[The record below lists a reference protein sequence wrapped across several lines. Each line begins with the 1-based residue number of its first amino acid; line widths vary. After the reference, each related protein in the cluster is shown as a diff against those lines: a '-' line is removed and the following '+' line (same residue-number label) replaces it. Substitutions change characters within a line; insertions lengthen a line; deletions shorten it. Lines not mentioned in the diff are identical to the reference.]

1 MCAEYYA
8 ENPALLSYANQ
19 WQRHLFAAAAAEE
32 DASTSLSPQQ
42 QHHQPASAAS
52 TATAA
57 AGARTTVFGLAFA
70 NTASVNHTT
79 AAGHYSNWL
88 IGCTDGGELC
98 VWALPD
104 DSSGDDELAA
114 SSMDCSEDEDK
125 GASSSHSNQEFA
137 IDQNRIAAS
146 PAAVNRSPLLR
157 LQLSDSGALYACQV
171 VGRPDGSQWVVVAG
185 DFGVKILDWEADL
198 GPLLLLQQQ
207 QQEEAGN
214 GSTKTVS
221 AAQPY
226 TGKVRAHFK
235 PFPSPFEDCIE
246 VNDFVLHGNHL
257 YGAAGDQFG
266 AYKWDIN
273 TEKVVCNYKE
283 KGMAPTAGGYLHTT
297 ELVPNTSLLLF
308 GGEGGIL
315 SLWDVAKDQ
324 PVDRFDMNNQQQ
336 ANITTST
343 AASLQPRPPQSR
355 QRTRPD
361 STTTTRNSSR
371 SCWISSCKAR
381 DENWWSVAGG
391 YSGSSTDDDRGG
403 GFVSTFHGP
412 TRSLVSTVATRETP
426 QQLAYYCSSSSSSSS
441 SSSTDDYQ
449 TSTLLSVANESFVSH
464 WNDPLS
470 LCSNSSSSSGDPH
483 CQNRQR
489 VYCNQASA
497 YAVTVSPDAKRIAV
511 GGVGAVVDI
520 FEQKTQYGMQLSL
533 Q

>member
-1 MCAEYYA
+1 MMCAEYA

-19 WQRHLFAAAAAEE
+19 WQRHLFAAAEE
-32 DASTSLSPQQ
+32 DASTLPPQQ
-42 QHHQPASAAS
+42 QPAISGAS
-52 TATAA
+52 TATTTA
-57 AGARTTVFGLAFA
+57 ARTTVFGLAFA
-70 NTASVNHTT
+70 TTTTSVNNT
-79 AAGHYSNWL
+79 AAGRDWL

-104 DSSGDDELAA
+104 DSYGDEELA
-114 SSMDCSEDEDK
+114 SFSMDCSEDEDT
-125 GASSSHSNQEFA
+125 GATSSQHNQEFS
-137 IDQNRIAAS
+137 IDENRIGAS
-146 PAAVNRSPLLR
+146 PAAAAANRSPLLR

-171 VGRPDGSQWVVVAG
+171 VGRPDGSQWVVVSG

-198 GPLLLLQQQ
+198 GPLLQQQ
-207 QQEEAGN
+207 QQQQQQAGN
-214 GSTKTVS
+214 GATKTVS

-266 AYKWDIN
+266 AYKWDVN

-297 ELVPNTSLLLF
+297 ELVPSTNLLLF

-315 SLWDVAKDQ
+315 SLWDVSKDQ

-336 ANITTST
+336 ATMTTST
-343 AASLQPRPPQSR
+343 AASLQSQQPQPPQSR

-361 STTTTRNSSR
+361 STTTTTTRNSSR
-371 SCWISSCKAR
+371 SCWITSCKAR

-391 YSGSSTDDDRGG
+391 CSGSSTDDHRGG

-426 QQLAYYCSSSSSSSS
+426 QQLAYYCSST
-441 SSSTDDYQ
+441 TDDYQ

-464 WNDPLS
+464 WDNPLS
-470 LCSNSSSSSGDPH
+470 LCGNSKSSGDPPY
-483 CQNRQR
+483 QNRQR